1 MNILIVESENDQY
14 FIQALVNL
22 LNNTDT
28 TVCCIDDFKHS
39 NVDEAGKQL
48 KIQIGSALTQN
59 GVSKIG
65 VMLDMDEKALGDRI
79 NLVNKALDAAL
90 KENFETDVKISRP
103 LERTNEFID
112 IYKDELITVKFACY
126 FTNIDGQG
134 ELETLLKEIKTQ
146 DSVFAD
152 CLLEGWQACLK
163 EKGKKIVDRGEPGD
177 ITHKEI
183 LKLWVDFYKRFDTLK
198 KGNRNKD
205 TTDWKNI
212 WLGTVN
218 EKGKIIPPTGKDIF
232 KLDHEKLNEL
242 TAFLKL
248 FH

>member
-14 FIQALVNL
+14 FIQGLVNS

-39 NVDEAGKQL
+39 SLDPIKL
-48 KIQIGSALTQN
+48 KTQIGSALTQN

-65 VMLDMDEKALGDRI
+65 VMLDLDENTFEDRI
-79 NLVNKALDAAL
+79 KLVNEALDAAL
-90 KENFETDVKISRP
+90 KENFDVDVKILKSI
-103 LERTNEFID
+103 ERTNEFID

-134 ELETLLKEIKTQ
+134 ELETLLKEIKTR

-152 CLLEGWQACLK
+152 CLLEGWQTCLTQ
-163 EKGKKIVDRGEPGD
+163 KGKKIVGRGERGD

-198 KGNRNKD
+198 KGDRNKD

-218 EKGKIIPPTGKDIF
+218 EKGKAIPPTGKDIF

-242 TAFLKL
+242 TTFLKL
-248 FH
+248 FN